1 MASNEATLIGIYPFR
16 SRTPGMARLRAVV
29 HDERM
34 NALIG
39 WMLTGIVVLT
49 AVESLLTDAFL
60 WAGVALLVV
69 VAAAVPAVVTSEWTM
84 MVPWPLL
91 LVAAAAM
98 IVRRLGI
105 SVEIAGYF
113 AVVALALIVVIEL
126 DAFTP
131 VEMTRRFAVAFAAL
145 MTLAVQGVWTI
156 AQYYSDQWLG
166 TAFLHSQR
174 ELQLDI
180 VIVTAI
186 GITMAVLFEWY
197 FEKVEHVGSHASPI
211 GSSEGS

>member
-1 MASNEATLIGIYPFR
+1 MV
-16 SRTPGMARLRAVV
+16 RLRAVV

-39 WMLTGIVVLT
+39 WMLTGIVALT
-49 AVESLLTDAFL
+49 VVESLLTDAFL
-60 WAGVALLVV
+60 WSGVAILVV
-69 VAAAVPAVVTSEWTM
+69 IVAAVPAVVTGEWTV
-84 MVPWPLL
+84 MVPWPLPM
-91 LVAAAAM
+91 VAAAAM
-98 IVRRLGI
+98 VVRALGI
-105 SVEIAGYF
+105 YGEVAGYF
-113 AVVALALIVVIEL
+113 AIATLALIGVIEL

-145 MTLAVQGVWTI
+145 MALAVQGIWTI
-156 AQYYSDQWLG
+156 AQYYSDLWLG

-197 FEKVEHVGSHASPI
+197 FEKIEHVGSHTSTI
-211 GSSEGS
+211 GSSKRS

>member
-1 MASNEATLIGIYPFR
+1 
-16 SRTPGMARLRAVV
+16 MARLRAVV

-49 AVESLLTDAFL
+49 AVESLLTGAFL

-69 VAAAVPAVVTSEWTM
+69 VVAAVPAVVTSEWTM
-84 MVPWPLL
+84 MIPWPLL

-98 IVRRLGI
+98 IVRRFGI
-105 SVEIAGYF
+105 HVEIAGYF

-145 MTLAVQGVWTI
+145 MTLAVQGIWTI
-156 AQYYSDQWLG
+156 AQYYSDLWLG

-180 VIVTAI
+180 VVVTAI
-186 GITMAVLFEWY
+186 GITMAVVFEWY

-211 GSSEGS
+211 GSSE

>member
-1 MASNEATLIGIYPFR
+1 M
-16 SRTPGMARLRAVV
+16 PGMARLRAVV

-49 AVESLLTDAFL
+49 AMDSLLTDAFL

-69 VAAAVPAVVTSEWTM
+69 VVAAVPAVVTSEWTM

-180 VIVTAI
+180 VVVTAI

-197 FEKVEHVGSHASPI
+197 VEKVEHVGSHASPI
-211 GSSEGS
+211 DSSECHDPE

>member
-1 MASNEATLIGIYPFR
+1 MV
-16 SRTPGMARLRAVV
+16 RLRAVV
-29 HDERM
+29 HEERV

-39 WMLTGIVVLT
+39 WVLTGVVALA
-49 AVESLLTDAFL
+49 AVESVLTDAFL
-60 WAGVALLVV
+60 WSGIALLIVV
-69 VAAAVPAVVTSEWTM
+69 ITAVPALSTGEWTV
-84 MVPWPLL
+84 MVPWPLV
-91 LVAAAAM
+91 LVAATAM
-98 IVRRLGI
+98 IVRTLG
-105 SVEIAGYF
+105 VYPEIAGYF
-113 AVVALALIVVIEL
+113 VIVALALIVVIEL

-156 AQYYSDQWLG
+156 AQYYSDLWLG

-186 GITMAVLFEWY
+186 GITMGVVFEWY
-197 FEKVEHVGSHASPI
+197 FEKVEHVGSHTSPI
-211 GSSEGS
+211 DSSE

>member
-1 MASNEATLIGIYPFR
+1 MV
-16 SRTPGMARLRAVV
+16 RLRVVV
-29 HDERM
+29 HDEWM

-39 WMLTGIVVLT
+39 WMLTGVVILT
-49 AVESLLTDAFL
+49 AVESFLTAAFL
-60 WAGVALLVV
+60 WGGVALLVV
-69 VAAAVPAVVTSEWTM
+69 VVIAVPAVVTREWTV
-84 MVPWPLL
+84 MVPWPLP

-131 VEMTRRFAVAFAAL
+131 IEMTRRFAVAFAAL
-145 MTLAVQGVWTI
+145 TTLAVQGVWTI
-156 AQYYSDQWLG
+156 AQYYSDLWLG

-180 VIVTAI
+180 VVVTAI
-186 GITMAVLFEWY
+186 GITMGVVFEWY
-197 FEKVEHVGSHASPI
+197 FEKVEHVGSHTSPI
-211 GSSEGS
+211 DSSE

>member
-1 MASNEATLIGIYPFR
+1 MV
-16 SRTPGMARLRAVV
+16 RLRAVV

-39 WMLTGIVVLT
+39 WMLTGIVILT
-49 AVESLLTDAFL
+49 AMESFLTAAFL
-60 WAGVALLVV
+60 WGGVALLVV
-69 VAAAVPAVVTSEWTM
+69 VVIVVPAVVTGEWTV
-84 MVPWPLL
+84 MVPWPLPL
-91 LVAAAAM
+91 IAAAAM

-145 MTLAVQGVWTI
+145 TTLAVQGVWTI
-156 AQYYSDQWLG
+156 AQYYSDLWLG

-180 VIVTAI
+180 VVVTAI
-186 GITMAVLFEWY
+186 GITMGVVFEWY
-197 FEKVEHVGSHASPI
+197 FEKVEHVGSHTSPI
-211 GSSEGS
+211 SSSE

>member
-1 MASNEATLIGIYPFR
+1 
-16 SRTPGMARLRAVV
+16 MARLRAVV

-69 VAAAVPAVVTSEWTM
+69 VVAAVPAVVTSEWTM

-91 LVAAAAM
+91 LVAAVAM

-113 AVVALALIVVIEL
+113 VVVALALIVVIEL

-180 VIVTAI
+180 VVVTAI
-186 GITMAVLFEWY
+186 GITMAVVFEWY

-211 GSSEGS
+211 ASSE

>member
-1 MASNEATLIGIYPFR
+1 
-16 SRTPGMARLRAVV
+16 MARLRAVV

-69 VAAAVPAVVTSEWTM
+69 VVAAVPAVVTSEWTM

-91 LVAAAAM
+91 LVAAVAM

-113 AVVALALIVVIEL
+113 VVVALALIVVIEL

-145 MTLAVQGVWTI
+145 MTLAVQG
-156 AQYYSDQWLG
+156 SG
-166 TAFLHSQR
+166 R
-174 ELQLDI
+174 
-180 VIVTAI
+180 
-186 GITMAVLFEWY
+186 
-197 FEKVEHVGSHASPI
+197 SPSTTPTSGWEPRSSTPR
-211 GSSEGS
+211 GSSSWTSSSSRPSESRWPWFSSGTSRR

>member
-1 MASNEATLIGIYPFR
+1 
-16 SRTPGMARLRAVV
+16 MARLRAVV

-49 AVESLLTDAFL
+49 AVESLLTDASL
-60 WAGVALLVV
+60 WAGVALPVA
-69 VAAAVPAVVTSEWTM
+69 VAAAVPAVVTSQWSM
-84 MVPWPLL
+84 MVPWPPL

-98 IVRRLGI
+98 IVRRFGI
-105 SVEIAGYF
+105 HVEIAGYF
-113 AVVALALIVVIEL
+113 VVVALALIVVIEL

-156 AQYYSDQWLG
+156 AQYYSDLWLG

-180 VIVTAI
+180 VVVTAI
-186 GITMAVLFEWY
+186 GITMAVVFEWY

-211 GSSEGS
+211 GSSE